1 MPMRTLFLAG
11 FLIVFGGFTVH
22 GQAAVQK
29 PYVVQYVDGS
39 VQVQVKNQ
47 AAWKTVKVRN
57 SIPADATLR
66 LAKGAIIEL
75 KRDKTVVSLVKEGT
89 YPVSKFAAKTGGS
102 AGSGVLDIVAQKI
115 EALGSSPPAAGSI
128 RAGSTAAGV
137 RGERISIAGLRVGLS
152 GYLVHWGVLGAIKAN
167 IDFVEED
174 QLIISEAIRILLVRS
189 DYPAAI
195 KKLEAGLR
203 EIMEPDRGYE
213 MAYLLATAYSKSGSA
228 ARAWKAISLIPD
240 TVTPAEWIRPEAYSD
255 SLLRK
260 GQIQVDL
267 AEYSDALVTLK
278 PLLDPLVKDAFGQVA
293 CLVAYHAFKGL
304 DRPDDAAAARRNG
317 LGIRFFR
324 TDDKGNQV
332 EVTSETAKIL
342 ATLP

>member
-1 MPMRTLFLAG
+1 MRKLCVVGLLFALLGLA
-11 FLIVFGGFTVH
+11 LH
-22 GQAAVQK
+22 AQAAAQK

-39 VQVQVKNQ
+39 VLVQLKNQ
-47 AAWKTVKVRN
+47 AAWKVVKIRN

-89 YPVSKFAAKTGGS
+89 YPVSKFAAKAGGG
-102 AGSGVLDIVAQKI
+102 AGSGALDLVAQKI
-115 EALGSSPPAAGSI
+115 EALGSSPAAAGGVG
-128 RAGSTAAGV
+128 AGSTAAGV
-137 RGERISIAGLRVGLS
+137 RGKKIAIADLRVGLT
-152 GYLVHWGVLGAIKAN
+152 GYLVHWGVLGAVKEN

-174 QLIISEAIRILLVRS
+174 QLIISEAIRVLLVRS

-195 KKLEAGLR
+195 RKLEAGLR
-203 EIMEPDRGYE
+203 EVMEPDRGYE

-228 ARAWKAISLIPD
+228 ARAWKAMSLIPD
-240 TVTPAEWIRPEAYSD
+240 SVTPAEWIRPEAYSD

-260 GQIQVDL
+260 AQIQVDL

-278 PLLDPLVKDAFGQVA
+278 PLLDPLVKDEYGQAA
-293 CLVAYHAFKGL
+293 CLIAYHAFKGL
-304 DRPDDAAAARRNG
+304 DRTDDAADARRKG
-317 LGIRFFR
+317 LGITIFR
-324 TDDKGNQV
+324 SDSGNPV

-342 ATLP
+342 AALP